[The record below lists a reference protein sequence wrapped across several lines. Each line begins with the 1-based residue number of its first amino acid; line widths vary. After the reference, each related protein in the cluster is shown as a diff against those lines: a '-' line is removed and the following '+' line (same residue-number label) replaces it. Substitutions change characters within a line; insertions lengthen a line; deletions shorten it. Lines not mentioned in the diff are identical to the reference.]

1 MALDSTV
8 AREYLK
14 ESDFGALFIQALG
27 WDHYRAP
34 PREVLVDDRPFTLRA
49 VAEKR
54 GVQIFEC
61 GPDAT
66 GTLADYP
73 ARRKIEK
80 QVAQWAYEHLVIFTD
95 SGRRTQ
101 VWQWVLRQ
109 PGRPAACREH
119 TYCTG
124 QPGDALIQKLERIT
138 FPLSAEEGLTLS
150 GVTVRLRDAFDKD
163 RVTKRF
169 YERFKTEHAAF
180 LSFVKGIPVAADREW
195 YASLMLNRLM
205 FVYFIEKKGFLDG
218 DTAYLRNRLRMMRE
232 RKGKD
237 KFLSFYRHFLLRL
250 FHEGLGQ
257 QKRDSDLDQ
266 LLGKVPYLDGGLFDV
281 HQLERDNPEIRIADA
296 AFEKLFDFFDAYQW
310 HLDDRPLA
318 ADNEINPDVL
328 GYIFE
333 KYVNQKQM
341 GAYYTKEDITGYIAQ
356 NTVIPFLFDAAEKKC
371 AIAFRPDGAVW
382 GLLRQ
387 DPDRYIYEAVRK
399 GVDVPLPEEIVA
411 GLDDVPKREGWNRPA
426 AAEFALPTE
435 TWREH
440 VARRRRCHE
449 VRSKLCCSGD
459 LQVATQPDPTHSREH
474 GDLKV
479 AATGGVH
486 SINDLIT
493 LNLDIRQFAQDVI
506 QNCEGPE
513 LLRAFH
519 KSMENV
525 SVLDPTCGSGAFL
538 FAALNVLEPLYEAC
552 LHRMQAFVDD
562 LDRSGQK
569 HRPEKFR
576 DFREVLERV
585 NTHPNRTYFILKS
598 IIIGNLF
605 GVDIMEE
612 AVEICKL
619 RLFLK
624 LVAQVE
630 RVEDIEPLPD
640 IDFNIRAGNTLV
652 GFATYEDVK
661 RAVSSKLDFDNP
673 LQRIDESAEYA
684 DRAFQQFRDMQVERG
699 MDAGQFAGAKTKV
712 REGLKELAAELDR
725 YLATEYAIDPDNK
738 AAFERWRASHQPFHW
753 FVDFYGIMKSGGF
766 DVIIGNPPYVE
777 LSAITDYRVRGY
789 ECEVAGNLYALVLE
803 RCLILGAARG
813 RQGFIVPV
821 SSVSTDRYRS
831 LQKLITGRD
840 LHYCSFDDRPSRLFE
855 GLEHVRLTIHL
866 LAAATNGCRW
876 CSTRYNKWNSVERD
890 SLFERLRF
898 ALSAPVLVDGSLPKL
913 SCELEEGVL
922 RRLEAQKANL
932 GAFCAKNDRHRVF
945 YSRKVGYF
953 LQALDFE
960 PEVLDG
966 KGRRRPPSEFKELC
980 LRSQSQA
987 DVVLCCLNSSLFY
1000 WFITVFSDCRHVNKR
1015 EVLLFPVDVDKVANG
1030 PQALELAKLARNL
1043 MEELRATSETRVMA
1057 FKHDT
1062 LTVQCIIPKQAKGL
1076 MDQIDGV
1083 LARHYGFTDE
1093 ELDFII
1099 NYDIKYRMGQ
1109 EAEEGEE

>member
-8 AREYLK
+8 ARQYLK
-14 ESDFGALFIQALG
+14 ESDFRALFIQALG
-27 WDHYRAP
+27 WDHHHAP
-34 PREVLVDDRPFTLRA
+34 PREVLVDDRPFTLGA

-73 ARRKIEK
+73 SRRRIEK
-80 QVAQWAYEHLVIFTD
+80 QVAQWAYEHLIIFTD

-124 QPGDALIQKLERIT
+124 QPGDALIQKLDRIT

-218 DTAYLRNRLRMMRE
+218 DTAYLRSRLRMMRE

-266 LLGKVPYLDGGLFDV
+266 LLGKVPYLNGGLFDV

-296 AFEKLFDFFDAYQW
+296 AFERLFDFFDAYQW

-371 AIAFRPDGAVW
+371 AIAFRPDGGVW

-387 DPDRYIYEAVRK
+387 EPDRYIYEAVRK
-399 GVDVPLPEEIVA
+399 GVDLSLPDEIAA
-411 GLDDVPKREGWNRPA
+411 GLDEVSKREGWNRPA
-426 AAEFALPTE
+426 APDFALPTE

-449 VRSKLCCSGD
+449 IRAKARNGD
-459 LQVATQPDPTHSREH
+459 
-474 GDLKV
+474 
-479 AATGGVH
+479 VH

-493 LNLDIRQFAQDVI
+493 LNLDIRQFAQDAI
-506 QNCEGPE
+506 QSCEGPE
-513 LLRAFH
+513 LVRAFYDAI
-519 KSMENV
+519 ERV

-538 FAALNVLEPLYEAC
+538 FAALKVLEPLYEAC
-552 LHRMQAFVDD
+552 LDRMQAFVDD

-569 HRPEKFR
+569 HRPEKFA
-576 DFREVLERV
+576 DFRKLLERV
-585 NTHPNRTYFILKS
+585 KAHPNRTYFILKS
-598 IIIGNLF
+598 IIIGNLS

-652 GFATYEDVK
+652 GFATYDDVK
-661 RAVSSKLDFDNP
+661 WALASKLDFD
-673 LQRIDESAEYA
+673 QSMERIEERAADVDRLSA
-684 DRAFQQFRDMQVERG
+684 QFRLQQTEFG
-699 MDAGQFAGAKTKV
+699 
-712 REGLKELAAELDR
+712 GLITPGDKQALRDRLSALDAELNR
-725 YLATEYAIDPDNK
+725 YLAGDYAVNDTDE
-738 AAFERWRASHQPFHW
+738 AAYRGWLRSHFPFHW
-753 FVDFYGIMKSGGF
+753 FVEFYRNMKAGGF

-777 LSAITDYRVRGY
+777 MADVADQYSIKGLTLTETGNLYSVCLERFAALLHEAGRMGVIVPISAVSTPRMSPLMQLLSSRFFLHLSHYAVRPGKLFVGTDMNLTIVVGQKRGTAGAPKIFSTDYNRWSEASRGCLFANLEYAKGDFLGDCSSIPKTGSDRGY
-789 ECEVAGNLYALVLE
+789 EIRRKIGAYGSLSRLRAVADGDTVYYHSGG
-803 RCLILGAARG
+803 RYFRKCLRQKLSNEYKELRLKAGFGDAAICILSSSFYYWLWIAISDCYHVTKRDIE
-813 RQGFIVPV
+813 IVPV
-821 SSVSTDRYRS
+821 PDA
-831 LQKLITGRD
+831 LIGNQ
-840 LHYCSFDDRPSRLFE
+840 RLRQLAPE
-855 GLEHVRLTIHL
+855 L
-866 LAAATNGCRW
+866 LADLERHAERRVR
-876 CSTRYNKWNSVERD
+876 TRADGNRVEEVNYHVGRSKSIID
-890 SLFERLRF
+890 EIDRTL
-898 ALSAPVLVDGSLPKL
+898 AP
-913 SCELEEGVL
+913 
-922 RRLEAQKANL
+922 
-932 GAFCAKNDRHRVF
+932 
-945 YSRKVGYF
+945 
-953 LQALDFE
+953 
-960 PEVLDG
+960 
-966 KGRRRPPSEFKELC
+966 
-980 LRSQSQA
+980 
-987 DVVLCCLNSSLFY
+987 
-1000 WFITVFSDCRHVNKR
+1000 
-1015 EVLLFPVDVDKVANG
+1015 
-1030 PQALELAKLARNL
+1030 
-1043 MEELRATSETRVMA
+1043 
-1057 FKHDT
+1057 
-1062 LTVQCIIPKQAKGL
+1062 
-1076 MDQIDGV
+1076 
-1083 LARHYGFTDE
+1083 HYGLTDE

-1099 NYDIKYRMGQ
+1099 NYDIKYRRGQ
-1109 EAEEGEE
+1109 EAEECEE